1 MDEGY
6 GTKWTKIEL
15 FIHLDLKMHPRTWT
29 SLHTAL
35 HVLVLH
41 ILPGHQQFLHGSWCR
56 LLPASKKFGIVV
68 KKDFFYIN
76 LYNVMSLCYHLSHN
90 NTFHVV
96 KMLTYVQI
104 NIWCRLKWT
113 YLSPLF
119 VPFLSV
125 SPGFLQCPLVTLQ
138 VLRNVTVSYS
148 SSVVTIVQFEQ
159 PPLHSQVLCYQL
171 SQTLMELYT
180 DTINI
185 N

>member
-1 MDEGY
+1 
-6 GTKWTKIEL
+6 
-15 FIHLDLKMHPRTWT
+15 MHPRTWT

-90 NTFHVV
+90 NTFQYISCCENANICTNFR
-96 KMLTYVQI
+96 L